1 MRQITKDL
9 ASLFKEFGL
18 YPNSNAESLKDVKPR
33 NAIITY
39 VFREFQHSCKVENGL
54 KRAGLIQA

>member
-9 ASLFKEFGL
+9 ASLSKEFRI

-33 NAIITY
+33 NAIIIY
-39 VFREFQHSCKVENGL
+39 VFREFQNSCKVENGL
-54 KRAGLIQA
+54 KRAGLIRA